1 MTVAHIWGNGRLC
14 ESARGRRRSAAAGA
28 RHHASPPP
36 TPLGAYVEAVTIG
49 NLVYLSGM
57 LAVAGRETPFVGRVG
72 VELTVEQGRQ
82 AAEVASLNALS
93 AVREYL
99 GSLDKVSRVVKL
111 GVYIATAGDFREH
124 PIVADG
130 ASEMLVN
137 VFGEEK
143 LSGRIVLGVAVCRSV
158 CPSSSNSSWKSM
170 LERCQQSR

>member
-1 MTVAHIWGNGRLC
+1 MVDHAK
-14 ESARGRRRSAAAGA
+14 APVAGA
-28 RHHASPPP
+28 EARLQELGITLPQPP

-143 LSGRIVLGVAVCRSV
+143 LSGRIVLGVASL
-158 CPSSSNSSWKSM
+158 PLGLPIE
-170 LERCQQSR
+170 LELVLEVDA

>member
-1 MTVAHIWGNGRLC
+1 MVDYAK
-14 ESARGRRRSAAAGA
+14 APVAGA
-28 RHHASPPP
+28 EARLQELGITLPPPP

-93 AVREYL
+93 AVGEYL

-143 LSGRIVLGVAVCRSV
+143 LSGRIVLGVASL
-158 CPSSSNSSWKSM
+158 PLGLPIE
-170 LERCQQSR
+170 LELVLEVDA

>member
-1 MTVAHIWGNGRLC
+1 MVDHAK
-14 ESARGRRRSAAAGA
+14 APVAGA
-28 RHHASPPP
+28 EPRLQELGITLPPPP

-143 LSGRIVLGVAVCRSV
+143 LSGRIVLGVASL
-158 CPSSSNSSWKSM
+158 PLGLPIE
-170 LERCQQSR
+170 LELVLEVDA

>member
-1 MTVAHIWGNGRLC
+1 MVDHAK
-14 ESARGRRRSAAAGA
+14 APVAGA
-28 RHHASPPP
+28 EARLQELGITLPPPP

-143 LSGRIVLGVAVCRSV
+143 LSGRIVLGVASL
-158 CPSSSNSSWKSM
+158 PLGLPIE
-170 LERCQQSR
+170 LELVLEVDA